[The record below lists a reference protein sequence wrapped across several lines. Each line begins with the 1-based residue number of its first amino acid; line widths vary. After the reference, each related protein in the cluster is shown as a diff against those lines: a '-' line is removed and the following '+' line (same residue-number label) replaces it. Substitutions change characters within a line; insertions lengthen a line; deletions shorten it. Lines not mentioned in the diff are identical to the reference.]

1 VLNQIDRLRDGVAE
15 KEEELKQRETREA
28 THIGDLFH
36 RVFPTQPR
44 LNEHVVLGEGTLF
57 FDEDG
62 VGLSPDDGRDTLWLN
77 MHALYRVHNQT
88 VTLFFEES
96 PVN

>member
-1 VLNQIDRLRDGVAE
+1 
-15 KEEELKQRETREA
+15 
-28 THIGDLFH
+28 
-36 RVFPTQPR
+36 